1 MGFLAQVGNFIFS
14 DVRMATSVLLAGLG
28 LLLINRAGLMNIGAE
43 GIMLMGALTGVLGSY
58 YSGNVWVGM
67 VSALLC
73 GGLMGLL
80 FAFLT
85 VTLRANQIV
94 VGAALNILGLGLSA
108 TINRAIF
115 GNIATIPNI
124 DTFKVWNIP
133 LLSRIPVI
141 GPALFSHTPI
151 VYIAFI
157 MVPLTSYFLFKTSW
171 GLNLRSIGENP
182 RVSDTLGV
190 DVYKVKYLAAIV
202 GCAIVGAGGAYL
214 STGLLSFFTEDMVSG
229 RGYIALAAVIFGKYK
244 PTGVMIASLI
254 FMAGNV
260 IANYLQAFGVPIPYT
275 FASMIPYILTIVA
288 LALFAG
294 KASAPAAL
302 GQPYKKG

>member
-1 MGFLAQVGNFIFS
+1 MDFLVAILAS
-14 DVRMATSVLLAGLG
+14 AVRSGTPVLYATLGEVVSERAGVMNLG
-28 LLLINRAGLMNIGAE
+28 LE

-58 YSGNVWVGM
+58 YSGSVWVGM

-124 DTFKVWNIP
+124 DTFKVWKIP

-157 MVPLTSYFLFKTSW
+157 MVPLISYFLFKTSW
-171 GLNLRSIGENP
+171 GLNLRSIGE
-182 RVSDTLGV
+182 S
-190 DVYKVKYLAAIV
+190 
-202 GCAIVGAGGAYL
+202 
-214 STGLLSFFTEDMVSG
+214 
-229 RGYIALAAVIFGKYK
+229 AVA
-244 PTGVMIASLI
+244 VRS
-254 FMAGNV
+254 
-260 IANYLQAFGVPIPYT
+260 
-275 FASMIPYILTIVA
+275 SR
-288 LALFAG
+288 
-294 KASAPAAL
+294 
-302 GQPYKKG
+302 